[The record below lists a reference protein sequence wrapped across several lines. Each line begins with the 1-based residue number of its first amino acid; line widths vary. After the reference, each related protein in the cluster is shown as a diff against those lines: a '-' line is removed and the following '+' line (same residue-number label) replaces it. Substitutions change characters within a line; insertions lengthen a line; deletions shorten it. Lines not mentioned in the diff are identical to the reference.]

1 MSSSRTP
8 IRAVT
13 VLELH
18 TFIVYPTVRLK
29 SSEFATFNDVTC
41 LNLERVWVKSEFND
55 EGLAIQRTGT
65 SKSEMYRGNQI
76 TELSIEEER
85 NWHRPAIQDL
95 FTEGIFKNLTHLS
108 WTSLEP
114 IA

>member
-1 MSSSRTP
+1 M
-8 IRAVT
+8 
-13 VLELH
+13 
-18 TFIVYPTVRLK
+18 YPMVRLK
-29 SSEFATFNDVTC
+29 SSEFATFVVTC
-41 LNLERVWVKSEFND
+41 SNLERVRVKSGLLQFPN
-55 EGLAIQRTGT
+55 EGLDVLRTGR